1 MSDRREGKVILV
13 RPGRVVV
20 DLGSETVSA
29 FVRGGLKIGPRQSR
43 HVLAVG
49 DDVILDLERGEPVI
63 EEVLPRRNRVSRVA
77 PGDPKAPVE
86 HVLAAN
92 LDWLV
97 VVLSLELPRFNPRVA
112 DRLLVLAEIS
122 NVPPLMVFNKS
133 DRSEEEDPTPLYR
146 AIGYPVLRTSAWT
159 GEGLDSLRDALTG
172 KVSLLAGPS
181 GVGKSSLLNALRP
194 GTERAVSAVSKA
206 TGKGVHATT
215 AAHWFSLPGGGGII
229 DSPGIRGIQ
238 PWGLT
243 PRSLPGCFPEFR
255 DLPACQF
262 RDCFHREEPGCQ
274 VRAAVEAG
282 SIAFSRYESY
292 RRLLDDASGTATS

>member
-1 MSDRREGKVILV
+1 MSDHREGKVTLV
-13 RPGRVVV
+13 RPGRVLV

-29 FVRGGLKIGPRQSR
+29 FVRGGLKSGPRQAR

-49 DDVILDLERGEPVI
+49 DDVRVDLGRGDPVVAEI
-63 EEVLPRRNRVSRVA
+63 LPRRNRVSRVA

-97 VVLSLELPRFNPRVA
+97 VVVSLELPRFNPKGA

-122 NVPPLMVFNKS
+122 NVPPLLVFNKS
-133 DRSEEEDPTPLYR
+133 DRAGTEDPSALYR
-146 AIGYPVLRTSAWT
+146 SIGYPVMRTSAWN
-159 GEGLDSLRDALTG
+159 GDGLDTLRDALTG
-172 KVSLLAGPS
+172 KVSLLVGPS
-181 GVGKSSLLNALRP
+181 GVGKSSLLNALCP
-194 GTERAVSAVSKA
+194 GSDRAVSAISKA

-215 AAHWFSLPGGGGII
+215 AAHWFPLPGGGGII

-243 PRSLPGCFPEFR
+243 QRSLPGCFPEFR
-255 DLPACQF
+255 SLAACQF

-274 VRAAVEAG
+274 VRAAVESG
-282 SIAFSRYESY
+282 SIAPSRYESY
-292 RRLLDDASGTATS
+292 RRLLDDTN